1 MNKTLLS
8 FDDDFKELSTLFNKG
23 KLPKVLMLS
32 GEKGQG
38 KCTLIYHL
46 LSYIF
51 DKNNYSI
58 QTKSINLKNKL
69 FNGFKDNSLSNIIYL
84 SGEDKDLKIEK
95 IRNLKSDLQKSTLDN
110 NARYVVFDDVELMN
124 MNCTNALLRI
134 IEEPTYINH
143 FILINNKSK
152 DIMDTIRSRCI
163 EKKIFLSVSQ
173 KNKIIDNLINN
184 LDITDKINYKNTHI
198 TPGFFLIFNGIC
210 EDENIMIDDKLS
222 KNVDKLLKLFKQK
235 KDNKYVNF
243 LKFLINYHFN
253 NILKSRKNITEIY
266 EKQLTTLKM
275 INNFNNLNLNGK
287 NLINE
292 IENIV
297 K

>member
-1 MNKTLLS
+1 MNKTLLN
-8 FDDDFKELSTLFNKG
+8 FDDNFKELSTLFNKG

-58 QTKSINLKNKL
+58 PTKSINLKNKL

-124 MNCTNALLRI
+124 VNCTNALLRI

-163 EKKIFLSVSQ
+163 EKKIFLNVSQ
-173 KNKIIDNLINN
+173 KNKIIDNLIKN
-184 LDITDKINYKNTHI
+184 LDINDKINYKNTHI

-210 EDENIMIDDKLS
+210 EDENIMIDDELS